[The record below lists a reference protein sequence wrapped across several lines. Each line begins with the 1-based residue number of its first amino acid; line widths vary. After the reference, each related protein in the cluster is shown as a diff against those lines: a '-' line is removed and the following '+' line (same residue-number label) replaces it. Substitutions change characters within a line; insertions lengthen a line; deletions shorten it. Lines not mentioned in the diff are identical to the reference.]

1 MVGSNSGAAVAFL
14 LLVANHLT
22 NLGKQLLV
30 FFRPHCHVSQF
41 VHVFVVVEAVIL
53 LDQMGRIFIMINVGF
68 IVVSSTTV
76 EIKLLIVV
84 LALADVGSAADINV
98 VVVTVVVVVEVL
110 VVVIVVEVVVEVV
123 VVVVA
128 VVEVLVVVVVVDLEE
143 RFPHVVLQG
152 QHLPVRMLTHL
163 FFLRWYLHSLQHFS
177 AGPPMMLLVSIIEQQ
192 NPFSS
197 LLQTS
202 FCMSATSFW
211 YSSDPMGKSSSL
223 VTSSWKYSQLSCGMH
238 SLSLLHSLSVTLS
251 SGGGLKSML

>member
-1 MVGSNSGAAVAFL
+1 LVGSNSGAAVAFL

-53 LDQMGRIFIMINVGF
+53 LDQMGRIFI
-68 IVVSSTTV
+68 VVSSTMV

-110 VVVIVVEVVVEVV
+110 VVVIVGEVVVEVV

-163 FFLRWYLHSLQHFS
+163 FFLGWYLHSLQHFS